1 MTVPKPEAAQA
12 AGTPADGVENPWLGL
27 QSRHRFFQN
36 AEINEVMARALAY
49 ARAGVCVHFSGMA
62 GLGKTTMALRVAEAL
77 GRPVSFMTG
86 NEWLTSKDFLGG
98 QIGETT
104 STVVDKYVQSVRRS
118 ESTTRADWKDSILAV
133 SMQRGYT
140 LVYDEFT
147 RASPAANAA
156 LLSVLEEGVLVSTD
170 HTSRRT
176 YIEAHPDFRV
186 ILTSNPHDYQGVN
199 MAPDA
204 LVDRMVT
211 LRLKEPSPETLAGIV
226 SVRSGLDVVTCR
238 RIVNLVLRTR
248 EGFDVHGLS
257 SMRTSIL
264 IARLAAPL
272 GLDGTLNDAALARI
286 AADVL
291 TGRGA
296 EITPQDIESALGER
310 PLQPVPTIAGAGR

>member
-1 MTVPKPEAAQA
+1 MTVPKPEAGHA
-12 AGTPADGVENPWLGL
+12 PGVQLDVIDNPWLGL
-27 QSRHRFFQN
+27 QSRHGFFQN
-36 AEINEVMARALAY
+36 AEITDIMARALSY
-49 ARAGVCVHFSGMA
+49 VRAGVCVHFSGMA
-62 GLGKTTMALRVAEAL
+62 GLGKTTMALRIAEAL

-86 NEWLTSKDFLGG
+86 NEWLTTKDFIGG

-118 ESTTRADWKDSILAV
+118 ETTTRADWKDSILAV
-133 SMQRGYT
+133 SMERGYT

-170 HTSRRT
+170 HTSTRT
-176 YIEAHPDFRV
+176 YIEAHPDFRI

-211 LRLKEPSPETLAGIV
+211 LRLKEPSAETLAGIV
-226 SVRSGLDVVTCR
+226 AARSGLDPENSR
-238 RIVNLVLRTR
+238 RIVHLVLRAR
-248 EGFDVHGLS
+248 ESFDVHGLS

-272 GLDGTLNDAALARI
+272 EMAGQLTAAALAQI
-286 AADVL
+286 ASDVL
-291 TGRGA
+291 SGRGA
-296 EITPQDIESALGER
+296 EIGPQDIEHALDPQTAQQMQR
-310 PLQPVPTIAGAGR
+310 IVGA